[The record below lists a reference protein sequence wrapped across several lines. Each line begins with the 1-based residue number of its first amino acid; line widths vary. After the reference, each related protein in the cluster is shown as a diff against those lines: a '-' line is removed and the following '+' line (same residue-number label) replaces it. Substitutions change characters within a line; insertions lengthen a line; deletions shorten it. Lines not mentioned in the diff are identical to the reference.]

1 MIWVATVKE
10 YFLSLFKKQQTIA
23 MKEDRS
29 NFWGDSSKIDVYQTG
44 STEQKTICITN
55 LLKILVCFF
64 SLERK
69 MTLIPL
75 LIEVCAY
82 YNHLKPGDE
91 LYEKISW
98 RGVEFEETC
107 PCS

>member
-1 MIWVATVKE
+1 VAIVRV
-10 YFLSLFKKQQTIA
+10 FSFIFKKQQITA

-29 NFWGDSSKIDVYQTG
+29 HFLRDSSKIKVYQIN
-44 STEQKTICITN
+44 STEQKTICVTD
-55 LLKILVCFF
+55 LLKILIRFL

-98 RGVEFEETC
+98 RRVGFDEAG